1 MTGTKPLWPGGSDR
15 RCCLRLGAAGLLG
28 VVAPW
33 LRAAPAAEPAAVL
46 MQWLAKVHDGAL
58 NRNYQ
63 GTLVFTAGGSVS
75 SSRVLHFCEG
85 NQRYERVE
93 MLDGQA
99 RQVLR
104 HNEDVKVLWPRNRI
118 AVLEPRDPVAAFPAL
133 GPVEPRA
140 AEAYELRLGAIERVA
155 GHDAQALRLTP
166 RDNLRFA
173 QALWVEPASGLLLRA
188 DLVGPRGETLESS
201 AFSDLVIGA
210 KPQPQVVLGPMKK
223 LDGFKIVRAAASR
236 THLEAEGW
244 TLARGVPGFAAVDC
258 IKRPL
263 DPTAAGDA
271 ASPQVVQAV
280 FADGL
285 THVSVF
291 VERFDAQRHK
301 PMRTA
306 VGASHTLAQ
315 AQGDWWITIVGE
327 VPMVTVELFA
337 AALKRRG

>member
-1 MTGTKPLWPGGSDR
+1 MAAR
-15 RCCLRLGAAGLLG
+15 RHCLRLGGAALLG
-28 VVAPW
+28 TALPA
-33 LRAAPAAEPAAVL
+33 LRAGPAAEPASVL
-46 MQWLAKVHDGAL
+46 LQWLTRVHDAAN

-63 GTLVFTAGGSVS
+63 GTMVFTAGGSVS
-75 SSRVLHFCEG
+75 SSRVQHFSEG
-85 NQRYERVE
+85 NHRYERLE

-104 HNEDVKVLWPRNRI
+104 HNEDVKVLWPRNRV
-118 AVLEPRDPVAAFPAL
+118 AVVEPRDPVAAFPAL
-133 GPVEPRA
+133 GPVDART

-188 DLVGPRGETLESS
+188 DLIGPRGETLESS
-201 AFSDLVIGA
+201 AFSDIVIGA
-210 KPQPQVVLGPMKK
+210 KPQPQVVLGAMKK
-223 LDGFKIVRAAASR
+223 LDGFKVVRAGATR

-244 TLARGVPGFAAVDC
+244 TLARSVPGFAPVDC
-258 IKRPL
+258 LKRPL
-263 DPTAAGDA
+263 DPGPNGNGAAA
-271 ASPQVVQAV
+271 PALQAV

-291 VERFDAQRHK
+291 IERFDAQHHK
-301 PMRTA
+301 PLRTA

-315 AQGDWWITIVGE
+315 AQGDGWITVVGE